1 MKSSILY
8 IFLTLMLS
16 SITPIKAQKDKKN
29 KSNGRIIRI
38 IEEEYAKETAEGL
51 VIVDFYAHWCGSCM
65 TMNPILQR
73 MAKEHSEDIK
83 IIKVNT
89 DLSQKLTTQM
99 EVTRLPTIFIYK
111 DGEIKNGYLV
121 HYLRKSSK
129 KYSNLIYRLLFN
141 DQNANKE
148 LQLLISL
155 SRVYML
161 TNFPGYHGLILL
173 DFYPPQPQC

>member
-8 IFLTLMLS
+8 IFLTLILS
-16 SITPIKAQKDKKN
+16 SITPIRAQKDKKN

-111 DGEIKNGYLV
+111 DGEIKKRIVGALSQQELEKILKPYLPPSV
-121 HYLRKSSK
+121 QRPKRK
-129 KYSNLIYRLLFN
+129 
-141 DQNANKE
+141 
-148 LQLLISL
+148 
-155 SRVYML
+155 
-161 TNFPGYHGLILL
+161 
-173 DFYPPQPQC
+173 

>member
-16 SITPIKAQKDKKN
+16 SITPIRAQKDKKN

-51 VIVDFYAHWCGSCM
+51 VIVDFYAHWCSSCM

-111 DGEIKNGYLV
+111 DGEIKKRIVGALSQEELEKILKPYLPSPV
-121 HYLRKSSK
+121 QRSK
-129 KYSNLIYRLLFN
+129 R
-141 DQNANKE
+141 
-148 LQLLISL
+148 
-155 SRVYML
+155 R
-161 TNFPGYHGLILL
+161 
-173 DFYPPQPQC
+173 